1 MKIQKFFL
9 ILASVTWLSGCAL
22 IPTILPAMPEESSV
36 VQSSQTLTDF
46 ELRNVLNDI
55 TQGFDLSAGITFSL
69 EGQGI
74 ALSETGGKLWLSAS
88 ESQREA
94 ELRIE
99 EPGKSFTRTQT
110 FMEEGNCIQVVRDYL
125 HPNISHYQVNP
136 PLDWFIV
143 AVDVYERYVVPA
155 ISCWGSFLDSSDFQY
170 TASQVG
176 NVVVASGT
184 KGRAGVSTEFFRVDF
199 KAVDGLLTTY
209 RFEMLTEGNV
219 FYLQGEIE
227 YGEPVF
233 SDHDYSD
240 LPNVNEMEGGLEYQ
254 TIMAKLEYAKQE
266 YRQSDGL
273 SSVNKAV
280 FYSSEGRGCDGQ
292 ILDGHAYQTYY
303 SWEECQCGRLDW
315 TEPGSSYTQQSFFV
329 ENGTIYRGTIQAENE
344 ENQTK
349 SLEVLPGSPK
359 DFRAVVPESVMVD
372 PEPELEKMYASL
384 VEFLKKAS
392 EFPDRGLYF
401 DEDINGAFRGFSA
414 FTENGTE
421 YIFSFS
427 VSRSDISFDYS
438 ASKDGVFDFSR
449 MYIHLNT
456 NDEWNY
462 STSDFL
468 N

>member
-22 IPTILPAMPEESSV
+22 IPSIIPTMPEESSV
-36 VQSSQTLTDF
+36 VQSSQTLTDNEF
-46 ELRNVLNDI
+46 STVVNDI

-88 ESQREA
+88 ETQREA

-110 FMEEGNCIQVVRDYL
+110 FMEGGNGIQVVRDYL

-136 PLDWFIV
+136 PLDWWLV
-143 AVDVYERYVVPA
+143 AVEVYESYVVPA
-155 ISCWGSFLDSSDFQY
+155 ISCWGSFLYSSDFQY

-184 KGRAGVSTEFFRVDF
+184 KGRAGVSTEFFQMDF
-199 KAVDGLLTTY
+199 KAVDGRLTTF
-209 RFEMLTEGNV
+209 RTEMLTEGNV

-240 LPNVNEMEGGLEYQ
+240 LPNVWEMEGGLEYQ

-292 ILDGHAYQTYY
+292 ILNGHTYQTYY
-303 SWEECQCGRLDW
+303 SWEDCQCGRLDW
-315 TEPGSSYTQQSFFV
+315 TETGFPYTQQSFFV

-359 DFRAVVPESVMVD
+359 DFRAVVPETVMVD

-384 VEFLKKAS
+384 IKFLKKAS

-427 VSRSDISFDYS
+427 ASRSDVGFDYS

-456 NDEWNY
+456 DDEWNY